1 MNKSIP
7 KKLTASVGVIRR
19 WYDTTYKSYYNLYAK
34 LDILFDSANVCV
46 LFYPKRGM
54 TLPLLVL
61 TLQREFKKSNE

>member
-1 MNKSIP
+1 MNKSIQ
-7 KKLTASVGVIRR
+7 KKHTASVGVIRR
-19 WYDTTYKSYYNLYAK
+19 WYDTTYKSYYNQYAN

-54 TLPLLVL
+54 TLPLLAL